1 MRLKRFALITLLFV
15 FALTA
20 CTVSKQLKQL
30 GIQAQYQYKEG
41 NYAEAYS
48 LYDEIISI
56 KTGQGKDAEANVY
69 QNAGIAALHVDR
81 VSDAINYLEKV
92 KERSSAN
99 AQTYYYIS
107 KAYLKVD
114 NLSRE
119 IINLEEFTRMYP
131 DKEEIADVNHQL
143 FMAYVRSE
151 NWDKAHTQWTLL
163 SSKQQEEVLTIE
175 GYVKVVQH
183 LGHPNEVLSLAKKL
197 LQSDSKNV
205 LGLEVLAVH
214 YYNLA
219 ENSYQSEMKAYEKN
233 RTNRQYKQ
241 LLAALKVINK
251 NFKTSSDY
259 FESLY
264 KLKPEPRFANYLGN
278 IYTRF
283 ENKSKANYYYSK
295 AEQN

>member
-1 MRLKRFALITLLFV
+1 MRLKRFALITSLFV
-15 FALTA
+15 FALSA

-30 GIQAQYQYKEG
+30 NTQAQDQYNQG
-41 NYAEAYS
+41 NYLEASS
-48 LYDEIISI
+48 LYHEIISI
-56 KTGQGKDAEANVY
+56 KAQQGKEAEANVY
-69 QNAGIAALHVDR
+69 QNAGIAALHVDK
-81 VSDAINYLEKV
+81 VSDAISYLEKV

-99 AQTYYYIS
+99 AQTYYYLS

-131 DKEEIADVNHQL
+131 DKEEVTEVNGQL

-151 NWDKAHTQWTLL
+151 NWDKAYAQWPLL
-163 SSKQQEEVLTIE
+163 SSKQQEEVITTE
-175 GYVKVVQH
+175 GYIRVTRQ
-183 LGHPNEVLSLAKKL
+183 LGHTDKVLPLVNKL

-205 LGLEVLAVH
+205 LALEVLAVH

-219 ENSYQSEMKAYEKN
+219 EDSYQSEMKAYEKN

-241 LLAALKVINK
+241 LLGALKVINK

-264 KLKPEPRFANYLGN
+264 KLKPDPRFANYLGN

-283 ENKSKANYYYSK
+283 ENKSKANYYYRK
-295 AEQN
+295 AKQN

>member
-1 MRLKRFALITLLFV
+1 MRLKRFALIISLLVFTLS
-15 FALTA
+15 A
-20 CTVSKQLKQL
+20 CTISKQLKQL
-30 GIQAQYQYKEG
+30 NTQALYQYNEG
-41 NYAEAYS
+41 NYAEAS
-48 LYDEIISI
+48 DLYGEIISI
-56 KTGQGKDAEANVY
+56 KAQQGKEAEANVY
-69 QNAGIAALHVDR
+69 QNAGIAALHVDK

-119 IINLEEFTRMYP
+119 IINLEEFIRMYP
-131 DKEEIADVNHQL
+131 DKEEIADVNGQL
-143 FMAYVRSE
+143 FLAYVRSE
-151 NWDKAHTQWTLL
+151 NWDKAYAQWPLL
-163 SSKQQEEVLTIE
+163 SSKQQQEVLNIE
-175 GYVKVVQH
+175 GYIKVTQQLSH
-183 LGHPNEVLSLAKKL
+183 SDKVLPLVNQL
-197 LQSDSKNV
+197 LQSDSKNI
-205 LGLEVLAVH
+205 LALEVLAVH

-219 ENSYQSEMKAYEKN
+219 EDSYQSEMKAYEKN

-241 LLAALKVINK
+241 LLAALKVVNK

-264 KLKPEPRFANYLGN
+264 KLKPDPRFANYLGN

-283 ENKSKANYYYSK
+283 ENKSKANYYYRK
-295 AEQN
+295 AKQN